1 MARPTLEFAV
11 AKKYQLWFLGFVA
24 ILTILSANMAWIF
37 PTRTELDNEVYLLH
51 RTIAVDMR
59 NQLSSFLK
67 QYEKSLIDGAD
78 VINQATDANQHVVS
92 RLMKE
97 NQPIESL
104 ALLDLEGKETAKN
117 HRFLLISPADLR
129 DRSGEEIF
137 KTVQV
142 GNIYRSDVSISS
154 FSEPLITIAV
164 PLDKSSGFSAITAD
178 INLKFLSD
186 IVRSASIEKEEDEF
200 AYIVDRLGY
209 IIAHP
214 NPSLVFGRTN
224 IINRKIISE
233 ALAGREAETRTG
245 DFQYKN
251 GKGEEIFAVAL
262 PFELTNWA
270 VVVEEPFSTAFVASN
285 RIFNLA
291 IVSLFLEILMV
302 ILLIW
307 NYLNLIKSATLFFQ
321 ERNQREA
328 ILNSLYDG
336 VIEYD
341 EKSTIVLMNPKAEE
355 ILGVN
360 FHEIEGLAM
369 SPDLAKTRPELTAL
383 VELIYP
389 AVAPYASATK
399 QLTGSSAKAMEIH
412 ISKPELKLLVTMT
425 QVFDQAG
432 RVKGFLKI
440 IHDVSRERLVS
451 KLKSEFVS
459 IAAHQLRT
467 PLSAIKWTLKLL
479 LEGDAGPLSASQLEF
494 LEKGYT
500 INERMIKLV
509 NDLLNAARIEEGR
522 FGYDFKEMDLGV
534 FVKEIFTNYS
544 TAAKSKALIYTFEP
558 SSEEIPRIYGDQ
570 EKLSLALTNIIENA
584 IKYTQRG
591 GNVSVSLKK
600 EGDFAKITVSDN
612 GIVVPDAEKGR
623 VFSKFFRASNVMR
636 LETEGTG
643 LGLFIS
649 YNIIKRHG
657 GVLAFDSKEGDTRFT
672 LTFPLRKEDV
682 PQQEVPELNEFL
694 ESI

>member
-1 MARPTLEFAV
+1 MAGIPSDFSV
-11 AKKYQLWFLGFVA
+11 AKKYQLWFLGVVA
-24 ILTILSANMAWIF
+24 VLTILSANIAWIF
-37 PTRTELDNEVYLLH
+37 PTRSELEAEVYLSH
-51 RTIAVDMR
+51 RTMAVDVR
-59 NQLSSFLK
+59 NQLANFLER
-67 QYEKSLIDGAD
+67 YEKSLIDGAD
-78 VINQATDANQHVVS
+78 VINQTTEADQYVIS

-97 NQPIESL
+97 NQPFESL
-104 ALLDLEGKETAKN
+104 TLLNLAGKEVIKN
-117 HRFLLISPADLR
+117 HRFLLISPSDFR

-137 KTVQV
+137 RAIGENK
-142 GNIYRSDVSISS
+142 IYISSVSISNL
-154 FSEPLITIAV
+154 SEPLITIAT
-164 PLDKSSGFSAITAD
+164 PLDKRSGYSAISAEV
-178 INLKFLSD
+178 NLKFLLD
-186 IVRSASIEKEEDEF
+186 IVRNVATEVGESV
-200 AYIVDRLGY
+200 YIVDQQGY

-233 ALAGREAETRTG
+233 VLGGREADTRSS

-251 GKGEEIFAVAL
+251 DAGEKMIAVAL
-262 PFELTNWA
+262 PFELTGWVVA
-270 VVVEEPFSTAFVASN
+270 VEDPYNQALAASN

-291 IVSLFLEILMV
+291 VISFILEVLMV
-302 ILLIW
+302 VLLIW

-336 VIEYD
+336 VLEYD
-341 EKSTIVLMNPKAEE
+341 ENSMIVLMNPKAEE
-355 ILGVN
+355 ILGVS
-360 FHEIEGLAM
+360 FHEIEGIAIT
-369 SPDLAKTRPELTAL
+369 PDIAKTRPELTAL

-399 QLTGSSAKAMEIH
+399 QLAGSSAKAMEIH

-425 QVFDQAG
+425 QVFDQEG

-479 LEGDAGPLSASQLEF
+479 LEGDAGALSASQLEF

-522 FGYDFKEMDLGV
+522 FGYEFKTMDLAV
-534 FVKEIFTNYS
+534 FVKEIFTNYE
-544 TAAKSKALIYTFEP
+544 TAAKSKSLIYTFEP
-558 SSEEIPRIYGDQ
+558 SAEEIPLIYGDQ

-584 IKYTQRG
+584 IKYTPK
-591 GNVSVSLKK
+591 GNKVTVSLKK
-600 EGDFAKITVSDN
+600 EGEFAKVTVFDN
-612 GIVVPDAEKGR
+612 GIIVPDAEKSR
-623 VFSKFFRASNVMR
+623 IFSKFFRASNVMR

-643 LGLFIS
+643 LGLFIA

-657 GVLAFDSKEGDTRFT
+657 GELTFDSKEGGTSFMFT
-672 LTFPLRKEDV
+672 LPLRKEDV
-682 PQQEVPELNEFL
+682 PKQEAPELNEFL